1 MAKRDAVHIYVA
13 GSPDDPRTVET
24 SANGIVIHRGP
35 PLHPDDVAVVD
46 GIPCTSAA
54 RTLVDLAEV
63 CSREELYECFMRARE
78 LGILDLD
85 EVRAARARVE
95 WRPSLAMLD
104 SVLDLFDRK
113 R

>member
-1 MAKRDAVHIYVA
+1 MADRGAIHIYVP
-13 GSPDDPRTVET
+13 GSPEDPRTAET
-24 SANGIVIHRGP
+24 SPNGIVIHRGP

-46 GIPCTSAA
+46 GIPCTSVA
-54 RTLVDLAEV
+54 RTLIDLAEV
-63 CSREELYECFMRARE
+63 CSPDELYNCFARARE

-85 EVRAARARVE
+85 QLAAARARVE

-104 SVLDLFDRK
+104 SVIELFARE